1 LRINLIIVC
10 KFVAFSI
17 KPVLVKNNRR
27 RFIKSLVAGTTVTA
41 LAPINIAWKD
51 IEPTA
56 DIFKIL
62 PKHLEKGDTLGL
74 VSPGGFI
81 TEEQLAETIKTV
93 EKLGFKAYYR
103 ASVTAREG
111 YFGGS
116 DKVRADDL
124 MHMFT
129 NKNVGGIL
137 CTRGGYGS
145 NRILD
150 LLDFEAIKQ
159 NPKVLIGYSDITSL
173 LVAIY
178 QKTGLVGFHGPVGI
192 STFNEYSTK
201 SFEKVLYKPKKR
213 YKYAYEREKDSEN
226 NSDFDKYTI
235 SPGKAEGELIGG
247 NLVLLRTL
255 IGTEYEPDFENKI
268 VFIEE
273 IREKPYKIDRMLT
286 HLLMATNLA
295 KAKGIVLGIF
305 NKCDIDTE
313 DAGESFTLKEVLIER
328 LSTLNMPCFYGMPF
342 GHVSNKITLPL
353 GITAKMNADK
363 QSLILTEAAVY

>member
-1 LRINLIIVC
+1 M
-10 KFVAFSI
+10 
-17 KPVLVKNNRR
+17 
-27 RFIKSLVAGTTVTA
+27 GTAATA
-41 LAPINIAWKD
+41 LVPINIAWKSKGSD
-51 IEPTA
+51 LA
-56 DIFKIL
+56 KIL
-62 PKHLEKGDTLGL
+62 PKHLVKGDTLGL

-81 TEEQLAETIKTV
+81 TEEQLEETIDSV

-103 ASVTAREG
+103 ESVTARDG
-111 YFGGS
+111 FFGGT

-129 NKNVGGIL
+129 NKNVAGIL

-150 LLDFEAIKQ
+150 LVDFELIKQ
-159 NPKVLIGYSDITSL
+159 NPKALIGYSDITSL

-201 SFEKVLYKPKKR
+201 SFEKVLLKPKKR
-213 YKYAYEREKDSEN
+213 YKYPYERENKSEN
-226 NSDFDKYTI
+226 NTDFDKYTI
-235 SPGKAEGELIGG
+235 IEGKAEGELIGG
-247 NLVLLRTL
+247 NLVMLRTL

-273 IREKPYKIDRMLT
+273 ISEKPYKIDRMLT

-305 NKCDIDTE
+305 HKCDIDPEDTE
-313 DAGESFTLKEVLIER
+313 GSFSLKEVLTER
-328 LSTLNMPCFYGMPF
+328 LVGLNIPCFYGMPF
-342 GHVSNKITLPL
+342 GHVSNKITLPV
-353 GITAKMNADK
+353 GVTAKMNAEK
-363 QSLILTEAAVY
+363 QNLVLIEAAVY